1 MGPLLFSL
9 ALSPI
14 VEEIQAL
21 GPRLNLW
28 YLDDGVIV
36 GPPSLLQQAWDIIR
50 MKGPSLGLFPNA
62 AKCEFIWLD
71 PLRLSPCPLRSGSS
85 PSSIPATPLSDLSIL
100 GVPLGPPDLV
110 SCCPKT
116 S

>member
-1 MGPLLFSL
+1 MTQAPALGPLLFSL

-36 GPPSLLQQAWDIIR
+36 GPPSLFWDIIR
-50 MKGPSLGLFPNA
+50 MKGPSLGLFPMLPSASSFGWIPFVCLPA
-62 AKCEFIWLD
+62 A
-71 PLRLSPCPLRSGSS
+71 S
-85 PSSIPATPLSDLSIL
+85 
-100 GVPLGPPDLV
+100 VLGPLLLLFQRPLFL
-110 SCCPKT
+110 T
-116 S
+116 SLF